1 MFRVVK
7 LASLAFVL
15 IAFSAVPLAKA
26 QTVVTGGTGIANAYP
41 FGNYPEGQYAAGSQ
55 YQQIYS
61 SADFSGPVTITGI
74 AFASTSTSTPGANV
88 YNFNIGL
95 GTTSSTP
102 ANPSSTFA
110 GNGTT
115 TQVFSGPLTAPL
127 TATGNFDLTIPLTT
141 PFSYNPSQGNLLL
154 DVVLNSNTTGT
165 TTYFVSGNA
174 NDVGRVYQAG
184 GIGLATAA
192 GNSGLETEFIAIAV
206 PEPSTSGSIAMG
218 SMLLLASSWKKQ
230 RAKGQGQSCAKT
242 HTLRS

>member
-1 MFRVVK
+1 MFRVIK
-7 LASLAFVL
+7 LTSLAFVL
-15 IAFSAVPLAKA
+15 IAPIPLAKA
-26 QTVVTGGTGIANAYP
+26 QTVVAGGTGTPNAYP
-41 FGNYPEGQYAAGSQ
+41 FGNFPAGQYAAGSQ

-74 AFASTSTSTPGANV
+74 AFASASTSTPGTNV

-110 GNGTT
+110 SNGTT

-174 NDVGRVYQAG
+174 NDVGRVYQAS
-184 GIGLATAA
+184 GIGAATAA
-192 GNSGLETEFIAIAV
+192 GDSGLETEFVVIAV

-218 SMLLLASSWKKQ
+218 SMLLLASWWKKQ
-230 RAKGQGQSCAKT
+230 RAKGQGQSGAKT